1 MAELSLW
8 GEPAKLAD
16 IRAFVE
22 ETGQD
27 LGLDETAIYALQL
40 AVDEA
45 CTNII
50 MHAYGARGGR
60 IKVQIKS
67 VGDWVEVVIR
77 DWGEAFDPERI
88 PSPDVEA
95 PLEERR
101 LGGMGLFLMH
111 QMMDRVHFQFNET
124 KGNTLTM
131 AKRVP
136 GREDGH

>member
-1 MAELSLW
+1 MAELSL
-8 GEPAKLAD
+8 GAEPTKLAD

-22 ETGQD
+22 ETGQG

-50 MHAYGARGGR
+50 MHAYDTQGGH

-77 DWGEAFDPERI
+77 DWGEAFDPELV
-88 PSPDVEA
+88 PSPDVDA

-101 LGGMGLFLMH
+101 LGGMGLFLMQ
-111 QMMDRVHFQFNET
+111 QMMDRVDFEFSDRD
-124 KGNTLTM
+124 GNTLTM
-131 AKRVP
+131 AKRLCRRV
-136 GREDGH
+136 